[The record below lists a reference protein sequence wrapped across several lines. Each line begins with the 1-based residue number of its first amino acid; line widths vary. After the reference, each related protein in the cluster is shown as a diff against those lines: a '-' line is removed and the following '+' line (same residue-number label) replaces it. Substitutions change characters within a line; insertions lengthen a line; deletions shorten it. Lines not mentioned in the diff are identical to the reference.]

1 MFDIS
6 TCPRWLYMCIYTY
19 ITGHWVVVTTS
30 VKTPVT
36 PGLASPVHS
45 SQRPSPPAPV
55 GQGTWPTS
63 APPQGSPVLNPYP
76 HVGENVASL

>member
-36 PGLASPVHS
+36 LGLASPVHS
-45 SQRPSPPAPV
+45 SQWPSPPAPV

-63 APPQGSPVLNPYP
+63 APPPGSPVLNPYP

>member
-45 SQRPSPPAPV
+45 SQRPSLPAPV

-63 APPQGSPVLNPYP
+63 APPLGSPVWTPYQ